1 MTVLDQP
8 QHDVIILG
16 GGLAGL
22 TLAIQLLQATP
33 RLRVLVLERRRHPLP
48 AATHKVGE
56 STVEIG
62 ANYLDSVLGLKDHLQ
77 QAQLKKFGFRF
88 FFSEGRSDIDQVL
101 ELGASSYLPAPA
113 YQLDRGILENHL
125 AVRAQELGAR
135 FVDGATVRTFD
146 PGAAGAA
153 HAVSYDLDGQT
164 HQASSRWL
172 IDASGRAGLL
182 KRKLNLAKDNAHDV
196 NAVWF
201 RIGERIDIDDWSQ
214 DALWLNRCNP
224 PKRWLSTNHLCGRG
238 YWAWLIPLASGSH
251 SVGIVCDAR
260 MHPLEPM
267 NSFDKALDWLRRHE
281 PKLAEEVAKRAHALQ
296 DFLFLRNFSYSARQV
311 FSGADRWALT
321 GEAGV
326 FLDPFYSPGTD
337 FIAISNTYIA
347 DLIERDL
354 RGEHVGG
361 RSHVY
366 EQIYMSFYDS
376 TLTLYQDQYALFG
389 DPEVLPVK
397 VIWDYTYYWGVLCQI
412 FFQRRLTDLPG
423 ISRLSTQLLHTRE
436 LNAAMQPLLREWSGS
451 SRRRNPATMFDQS
464 ALPWFA
470 ELNRSLL
477 DTLDEEGFRRRII
490 EYTTVLD
497 ELALEIVTRASAQC
511 PSLDTSAVRRLLPPD
526 VATAGGRLFS

>member
-1 MTVLDQP
+1 MLDQP
-8 QHDVIILG
+8 QHDVIVLG

-22 TLAIQLLQATP
+22 TLAIQLLQTTP
-33 RLRVLVLERRRHPLP
+33 SLRVLVLERRKHPVP

-62 ANYLDSVLGLKDHLQ
+62 ANYLDTVLRLKEHLG

-101 ELGASSYLPAPA
+101 ELGASSYLPTPA

-125 AVRAQELGAR
+125 ARRAQQLGAR
-135 FVDGATVRTFD
+135 FVDGALVRTLN
-146 PGAAGAA
+146 PGSAGAA
-153 HAVSYDLDGQT
+153 HSVFYEADGQT
-164 HQASSRWL
+164 HETCARWL
-172 IDASGRAGLL
+172 VDASGRAGLL
-182 KRKLNLAKDNAHDV
+182 KRKLDLVKPNAHDA

-201 RIGERIDIDDWSQ
+201 RIGERIDIDDWSN
-214 DALWLNRCNP
+214 DAAWLARCNP

-238 YWAWLIPLASGSH
+238 YWVWLIPLASGSH

-260 MHPLEPM
+260 MHPLDTM
-267 NSFDKALDWLRRHE
+267 NSFDKALDWLNRHE
-281 PKLAEEVAKRAHALQ
+281 PRLGEEIGKRSHLLQ
-296 DFLFLRNFSYSARQV
+296 DFLFLRNFSYSAKQV
-311 FSGADRWALT
+311 FAGADRWALT

-337 FIAISNTYIA
+337 FIAISNTYVA

-366 EQIYMSFYDS
+366 EQLYMSFYDS

-397 VIWDYTYYWGVLCQI
+397 VIWDYTYYWGVLSQL
-412 FFQRRLTDLPG
+412 FFQRRLTDLVS
-423 ISRLSTQLLHTRE
+423 ISRLSTQLLHTRD
-436 LNAAMQPLLREWSGS
+436 LNAAMQPLLREWSNHS
-451 SRRRNPATMFDQS
+451 LRRNPATMFDQS

-477 DTLDEEGFRRRII
+477 DTLDEDGFRRRIV

-497 ELALEIVTRASAQC
+497 ELAQEIITRACAHC
-511 PSLDTSAVRRLLPPD
+511 PSLDVSAVQRLLPPD
-526 VATAGGRLFS
+526 VSTAGGRLFS